1 MIGSLLFLLVM
12 VFSLLAPV
20 RDYDFNHDP
29 GSDAEMLWHSV
40 PAGTSMEDAIQKLA
54 K

>member
-12 VFSLLAPV
+12 AFSLLVQV
-20 RDYDFNHDP
+20 RDYGLNHDP
-29 GSDAEMLWHSV
+29 GSEAEMLRHSV
-40 PAGTSMEDAIQKLA
+40 PASISVEDAIQKLA